1 MYEGAY
7 FYRTFVPIMLKYS
20 IMKIY
25 LIGGMDM
32 KGEER
37 RIKLLE
43 ILKSEGGPVKGS
55 EISSRLMVSRQV
67 IVQDIALLR
76 AEGSKI
82 IATPQGY
89 MLTGEEK
96 SKIIR
101 VIAVKHGKDEIRDEL
116 ETIVALGGRV
126 LDVTIEHKIYGEITG
141 NLMVKSLYDV
151 DQFVKKLEG
160 EKAKPLSDLTYGVHI
175 HTVEADS
182 QQAMNRIEDAL
193 SAKRYLIPKEV

>member
-1 MYEGAY
+1 
-7 FYRTFVPIMLKYS
+7 
-20 IMKIY
+20 
-25 LIGGMDM
+25 MDM

-37 RIKLLE
+37 RTKLLE
-43 ILKSEGGPVKGS
+43 ILKAEGGPVKGS
-55 EISSRLMVSRQV
+55 KISSRLMVSRQI

-89 MLTGEEK
+89 MLTGGEK
-96 SKIIR
+96 STIIR
-101 VIAVKHGKDEIRDEL
+101 VIAVKHGRDEIRDEL

-141 NLMVKSLYDV
+141 NIMTKSLYDV
-151 DQFVKKLEG
+151 DQFVKKLEN
-160 EKAKPLSDLTYGVHI
+160 EKAKPLSDLTSGIHI

-182 QQAMNRIEDAL
+182 QQAINRIEDAL
-193 SAKRYLIPKEV
+193 RDKGYLISKEV